1 MAAPTNVW
9 EGTVVIAEYEST
21 HHDGAGDWQDDWQD
35 GFASDYIDTDQYT
48 DGTDAL
54 LNLIGLEIDIA
65 DKPEIKFTPLPSRKT
80 LPIGIGKS
88 RLSIT
93 LTCMCIDNLTA
104 SKYAEE
110 YVSDIENFARRH
122 DKTSDNKIYFV
133 VRRVVSAGTWKYKLW
148 ENSAAS
154 YASEFIQVKIENV
167 SSSYIGFG
175 EWEVT
180 IKMREA
186 WI

>member
-1 MAAPTNVW
+1 MAAPDNVW
-9 EGTVVIAEYEST
+9 EGTVLIAEYETT
-21 HHDGAGDWQDDWQD
+21 HHDGAGDDDWQD
-35 GFASDYIDTDQYT
+35 GFAADYVDTDQYT

-54 LNLIGLEIDIA
+54 LNLVGVEIDIS

-88 RLSIT
+88 LLSIS
-93 LTCMCIDNLTA
+93 LICTCLDDISTP
-104 SKYAEE
+104 KYAEE
-110 YVSDIENFARRH
+110 FVNDIENFARRH
-122 DKTSDNKIYFV
+122 DKTSDNKIYLV
-133 VRRVVSAGTWKYKLW
+133 VRRVISGGYKYKLW

-154 YASEFIQVKIENV
+154 YASEFLQVKIESV
-167 SSSYIGFG
+167 SSSYMGFG